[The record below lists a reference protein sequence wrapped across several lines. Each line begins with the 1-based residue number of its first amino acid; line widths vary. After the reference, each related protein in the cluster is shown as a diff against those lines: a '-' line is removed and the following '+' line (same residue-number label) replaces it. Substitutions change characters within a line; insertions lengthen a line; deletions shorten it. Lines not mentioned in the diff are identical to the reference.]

1 MATKSRAIHRWRQ
14 GYAEIQTY
22 DIGPN
27 ILSLGIDIQCSFHS
41 QNNSSSALRS
51 AHSEF
56 EVRYKVWCF

>member
-1 MATKSRAIHRWRQ
+1 MATKSRAIHRWR
-14 GYAEIQTY
+14 QTY